1 MNLRIGDIVEIKHP
15 NPIVKSKQK
24 LVGRIRKIKYIKYI
38 GNKPE
43 DWIEH
48 EVYVNTNS
56 EYVRDSLIFYFPF
69 ELKVLY
75 RKN

>member
-48 EVYVNTNS
+48 
-56 EYVRDSLIFYFPF
+56 
-69 ELKVLY
+69 
-75 RKN
+75 